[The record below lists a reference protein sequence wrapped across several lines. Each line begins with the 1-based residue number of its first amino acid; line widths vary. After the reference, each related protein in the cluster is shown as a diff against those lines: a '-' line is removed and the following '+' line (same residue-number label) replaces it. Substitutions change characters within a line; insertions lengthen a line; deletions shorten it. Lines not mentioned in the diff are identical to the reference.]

1 MTNKK
6 GGCAPSVGVCNH
18 LYKPKKVPHDLW
30 GTFIFELI
38 EINFNFYVSHADVL
52 KTSGILEDVL
62 YNFG

>member
-1 MTNKK
+1 M
-6 GGCAPSVGVCNH
+6 
-18 LYKPKKVPHDLW
+18 W